1 MSSSRSSSNSHVF
14 SLAGLVVAIGIIY
27 GDIGTSPLYV
37 LKAIVG
43 STPIDKDLV
52 LGGVSAVF
60 WTLTLLTSI
69 KYVLLVLQADNN
81 GEGGILSLYALVRRR
96 GKWLVFPA
104 IIGGAALLAEGLI
117 TPPISVSSAIEGLRI
132 IYPEIPTV
140 PIVVTILF
148 FFFTFQFYGT
158 KKVGSFFG
166 PIMLVW
172 FSMLAILGAIQIL
185 NAPYVLAALNP
196 WYTYWLITH
205 HPQSLWILGAV
216 FLCTTGVE
224 ALYSDLG
231 HCGRKNIR
239 TTWIFVKIS
248 LVLNYMGQS
257 AWLYALDG
265 TLLDG
270 RNPFF
275 EIMPRWFLPIGI
287 FIATSAA
294 IVASQALI
302 SGSFT
307 LVTSAMRLYLFP
319 KLKVAYPSEV
329 RGQVYLPAMNF
340 ILCVGCIWVVL
351 HFRES
356 SNMEAAYGLSI
367 TITMLMTTIL
377 YSAYLKAKRVSGWLI
392 GLFLAVYLTIEGAFF
407 VANLLKFA
415 HGGYA
420 TFLIGG
426 VFGTVMY
433 VWYTAS
439 RLKRQYTEYVD
450 ISEYLPSLKDL
461 TEDSSVPKYAT
472 NLVYMTGASVPELIE
487 SKIIYSIF
495 RKRPKRSDV
504 YWFLHVHVVDE
515 PYTLEYKVTP
525 LITGQAIRVDFNL
538 GFRVEPRIN
547 VFFRRVVE
555 ELSASG
561 EVNSLSRYTSLKKTN
576 TPGDFRFVVL
586 EKALSV
592 ESSLPPKENFIMR
605 LYYLLK
611 PLSLSEERSFGLDTS
626 SVVSE
631 KVPLVISPMR
641 SFEMKRVI

>member
-1 MSSSRSSSNSHVF
+1 MSSNRSSSHSHIF
-14 SLAGLVVAIGIIY
+14 SLAGLVVALGIIY

-43 STPIDKDLV
+43 ETPIDKSLV

-60 WTLTLLTSI
+60 WTLTLLTTI
-69 KYVLLVLQADNN
+69 KYVWLVLRADNN
-81 GEGGILSLYALVRRR
+81 GEGGIFSLYALVRRR

-104 IIGGAALLAEGLI
+104 IIGGAALLADGLI

-132 IYPEIPTV
+132 IYPKIPTV
-140 PIVVTILF
+140 PIVVTILLI
-148 FFFTFQFYGT
+148 FFTFQFYGT

-166 PIMLVW
+166 PMMLVW
-172 FSMLAILGAIQIL
+172 FSMLAILGFIQIL
-185 NAPYVLAALNP
+185 NAPYVLEALNP
-196 WYTYWLITH
+196 WYTYWLLTH

-216 FLCTTGVE
+216 FLCTTGAE

-231 HCGRKNIR
+231 HCGRQNIR
-239 TTWIFVKIS
+239 ATWIFVKFS
-248 LVLNYMGQS
+248 LVMNYLGQA
-257 AWLYALDG
+257 AWLCALDG
-265 TLLDG
+265 MLLEG

-275 EIMPRWFLPIGI
+275 EIMPRWFLPLGI
-287 FIATSAA
+287 FIATTAA
-294 IVASQALI
+294 IIASQALI

-307 LVTSAMRLYLFP
+307 LVTEAMRLYLFP
-319 KLKVAYPSEV
+319 KLKVSYPSEL
-329 RGQVYLPAMNF
+329 RGQVYLPAMNL

-377 YSAYLKAKRVSGWLI
+377 YSAYLKAKRAPWWIIAAFL
-392 GLFLAVYLTIEGAFF
+392 GLYIPIEGSFLF
-407 VANLLKFA
+407 ANLLKFF
-415 HGGYA
+415 HGGYV
-420 TFLIGG
+420 TLFIGG
-426 VFGTVMY
+426 AFGIVMY
-433 VWYTAS
+433 VWFTAS
-439 RLKRQYTEYVD
+439 KLKRQYTEYVD
-450 ISEYLPSLKDL
+450 FSEYLPALKDL
-461 TEDSSVPKYAT
+461 TDDNSVPKYAT

-555 ELSASG
+555 ELNASG
-561 EVNSLSRYTSLKKTN
+561 EVSSLSRYDSLKKN
-576 TPGDFRFVVL
+576 KTPGDFRFVVL
-586 EKALSV
+586 EKALSA
-592 ESSLPPKENFIMR
+592 ESALPPKENLIMR
-605 LYYLLK
+605 IYYLIK

-641 SFEMKRVI
+641 TFEMKRVA